1 MKPPNDVLSGYGT
14 TVFEVMS
21 RLAIEHGSINLGQ
34 GFPDEEGPESIV
46 AKLDQST
53 RQAPN
58 QYPPMMGIPELRQ
71 AVAAHAKRFYDLDV
85 DWQSE
90 VMVTSG
96 ATEALA
102 TSILSLLNP
111 GDEAVVFEPLYDSYV
126 PMLRRAGAVVKLVP
140 LSPPDWS
147 IPAERLAHAFSKRTK
162 LLLMNSPMNPTGK
175 VFGTDEL
182 ALLADLLKRHDAYA
196 ICDEVY
202 EHLTFDNLAHVPLMT
217 LPGMRERCIRIA
229 SAGKVFSM
237 TGWKVGYVTAAP
249 ELMAVMSKAH
259 QFLVFTTPPNLQRAV
274 AYGLD
279 EEEAWYTS
287 LAGELESKRDQ
298 FAEGLARIGFDVL
311 PTHGTYFISAD
322 FRPLDFDGSDI
333 DLCRQLTIECG
344 VTPVPVS
351 AFFANESVDHLIR
364 FSFCKKRKV
373 LDEAIGRLAAHFCS

>member
-333 DLCRQLTIECG
+333 DLCRQLTVECG

-351 AFFANESVDHLIR
+351 AFFANESVDHLLR
-364 FSFCKKRKV
+364 FSFCKKREV
-373 LDEAIGRLAAHFCS
+373 LDEALGRLAAHFSS